1 MKAVILAGGK
11 GLDLFPLTQTR
22 PKPMITL
29 LGKPILEYLI
39 KELKEVGLRDILI
52 VTGYKGEQIINYF
65 KRGSDFGVSIS
76 YADQGD
82 KEGIESALL
91 ATEDFVKDESEFML
105 LFGDIVSEKGL
116 VLRVLNAF
124 ENTQSD
130 MAMTLTLRGDTGDFG
145 IVEIDSMGLVKKAGI
160 KKADLSSHSNYVDAG
175 CFILTP
181 KILEEIKTQ
190 PSIGQAINNRIQ
202 KGDKVTAAI
211 WEKEWF
217 DIGKPWNIIEANK
230 LLLSKVKESR
240 IAKDVEIGANV
251 IIKNAVIIEKGT
263 EIGSGTVLNG
273 PLYIG
278 PKTYIGNNTL
288 IRDHCSIGKESII
301 GFSSEI
307 KNSVLFDDVKT
318 FGLCYVGDSVIGENT
333 HLSSGVITVNT
344 EIPKRE
350 ITMNVNGKTHN
361 TGFMK
366 LGAIIG
372 DNCEIGV
379 NTLIFPGK
387 RIASNSIVMPG
398 TSITEDVLGDNS
410 K

>member
-1 MKAVILAGGK
+1 MKAVILAGGR

-39 KELKEVGLRDILI
+39 KELKEVGLTDILI

-65 KRGSDFGVSIS
+65 KRGADFGVSIE

-82 KEGIESALL
+82 KEGIEAALL
-91 ATEDFVKDESEFML
+91 ASEDFVKNESAFML

-116 VLRVLNAF
+116 MLRTLNAF

-160 KKADLSSHSNYVDAG
+160 KKADLNCHSNYVDAG

-181 KILEEIKTQ
+181 DIVEEIKTQ
-190 PSIGQAINNRIQ
+190 PSIGQAINSRIE

-211 WEKEWF
+211 WEKEWV
-217 DIGKPWNIIEANK
+217 DIGKPWNIIEANR

-240 IAKDVEIGANV
+240 IAKDVVIGANV
-251 IIKNAVIIEKGT
+251 EIKNAVIIEKGT
-263 EIGSGTVLNG
+263 EISAGAVLNG

-278 PKTYIGNNTL
+278 SNSYIGNNTL
-288 IRDHCSIGKESII
+288 IRDHCSIGKKSII

-307 KNSVLFDDVKT
+307 KNSVLFDEVQT
-318 FGLCYVGDSVIGENT
+318 FGLCYVGDSVIGKKT
-333 HLSSGVITVNT
+333 QLSSGVITVNT
-344 EIPKRE
+344 ETPKRE
-350 ITMNVNGKTHN
+350 ITMNINGKSLN

-372 DNCEIGV
+372 DECDIGV
-379 NTLIFPGK
+379 NSLIYPGK
-387 RIASNSIVMPG
+387 RIASNSTVMPG
-398 TSITEDVLGDNS
+398 TSIKEDLFEE

>member
-1 MKAVILAGGK
+1 
-11 GLDLFPLTQTR
+11 
-22 PKPMITL
+22 
-29 LGKPILEYLI
+29 
-39 KELKEVGLRDILI
+39 
-52 VTGYKGEQIINYF
+52 
-65 KRGSDFGVSIS
+65 
-76 YADQGD
+76 
-82 KEGIESALL
+82 
-91 ATEDFVKDESEFML
+91 
-105 LFGDIVSEKGL
+105 
-116 VLRVLNAF
+116 
-124 ENTQSD
+124 
-130 MAMTLTLRGDTGDFG
+130 
-145 IVEIDSMGLVKKAGI
+145 
-160 KKADLSSHSNYVDAG
+160 
-175 CFILTP
+175 
-181 KILEEIKTQ
+181 
-190 PSIGQAINNRIQ
+190 
-202 KGDKVTAAI
+202 
-211 WEKEWF
+211 
-217 DIGKPWNIIEANK
+217 
-230 LLLSKVKESR
+230 LLSKIKESR

-344 EIPKRE
+344 ETPKRE

-387 RIASNSIVMPG
+387 RIASNSIVLPG
-398 TSITEDVLGDNS
+398 TSITEDMLGDNS
-410 K
+410 